1 MRIEKLYICW
11 ELSQRQSAGNNLHLN
26 TTYVHGVVE
35 VLNDYPLAGST
46 LKRVET
52 YSNLKRLMI

>member
-1 MRIEKLYICW
+1 MLEN
-11 ELSQRQSAGNNLHLN
+11 LSETISRKQPTPKHY
-26 TTYVHGVVE
+26 YVHGVAE